1 MAFFPEMRGI
11 LRCAVGLALGM
22 SAAVAAAQDVAALR
36 YLSFAIRDQGP
47 TVEEAQAFAAG
58 SVSLDAL
65 VGQWLDGDEHAARI
79 ARYFND
85 LFGVRKSLQLSQP
98 HLVLTLDPEG
108 FYYIGVKGRCQ
119 LSEAETVSA
128 WWSDDTVQACPSATS
143 SSVGVSVGGRT
154 VTCAAATN
162 QLSLADC
169 GCGPGMILCLPQSL
183 MGELW
188 RSVREE
194 FSERGL
200 EAYRSDR
207 SWGELIGGDYFV
219 ANRALYWIYLFL
231 GGVATE
237 PRDPTAAELA
247 TLATLPLSGEGV
259 ASAFPSGA
267 ERAGVVTSPGFMQQ
281 FNSYRSRIYGLTTA
295 LLCQEVDATLN
306 TAGLDSFYNED
317 LPELNEASQF
327 SDGDCT
333 PCHYPMENLGSA
345 LLGWDSVGRFGVGQQ
360 LSQVAH
366 AFGEQGEGPAFLAAA
381 FVERGPGFAQCMATK
396 AWEDL
401 SGVDW
406 EWLSAADQAAILAM
420 ASEGPRALLRGIL
433 MSTLLRQARNRAAAA
448 TTFTGSGPSGG
459 SASGAGVDFAS
470 QVAPILARSCDGTSC
485 HSDGA
490 AQTVYVGNE
499 ANLRANAAAVASRI
513 RLTGGAAMPPPTSQ
527 KVLSSTE
534 RDSILEFLGE
544 L

>member
-1 MAFFPEMRGI
+1 MVFFPEMRVI
-11 LRCAVGLALGM
+11 LRCVVGLALGM
-22 SAAVAAAQDVAALR
+22 SAAVAAAQDVATLR
-36 YLSFAIRDQGP
+36 YLSFAIRDQAP

-65 VGQWLDGDEHAARI
+65 VDQWLDGDEHAARI
-79 ARYFND
+79 ERYFND
-85 LFGVRKSLQLSQP
+85 LFGVRKTLQLTQP

-108 FYYIGVKGRCQ
+108 FYYIGVKGRCS
-119 LSEAETVSA
+119 LSEAEAVAA

-143 SSVGVSVGGRT
+143 PSVGASASGRT
-154 VTCAAATN
+154 VSCAAAAN
-162 QLSLADC
+162 QLSNADC
-169 GCGPGMILCLPQSL
+169 GCGPSMILCLPQSL

-188 RSVREE
+188 RSVRKE

-207 SWGELIGGDYFV
+207 SWGELIGGDYVV
-219 ANRALYWIYLFL
+219 ANRELYWLYLFL
-231 GGVATE
+231 GGVTTE

-247 TLATLPLSGEGV
+247 TLAALPLSGEGV
-259 ASAFPSGA
+259 VSAFPAGA

-281 FNSYRSRIYGLTTA
+281 YNSYRSRIYGITTA

-317 LPELNEASQF
+317 LPELNEAPQF
-327 SDGDCT
+327 SNGDCT

-345 LLGWDSVGRFGVGQQ
+345 LLGWDSVGRFDARRQ

-381 FVERGPGFAQCMATK
+381 FVERGPKFAQCMATK

-406 EWLSAADQAAILAM
+406 DWLSAADQAAFLTM

-433 MSTLLRQARNRAAAA
+433 TSPLLRQARNRAAVA
-448 TTFTGSGPSGG
+448 TTFTGGGPSGG
-459 SASGAGVDFAS
+459 AASGSGVDFTT
-470 QVAPILARSCDGTSC
+470 QVAPILARSCDGAAC

-490 AQTVYVGNE
+490 AQTVYVGSE
-499 ANLRANAAAVASRI
+499 ANLRTNAASVAARI
-513 RLTGGAAMPPPTSQ
+513 RLTSGAAMPPPTSG
-527 KVLSSTE
+527 KTLSSTE